1 MFSVTNFCFQGRLS
15 ENSCDDSESEYL
27 SHSKWNRYWKVLQV
41 RCVYSGYYCVLNVE
55 VASLTSFV
63 MFCCSN
69 RKRYDCFQVC
79 GIRIRPVGNQRTVVL
94 PGGSADRHQV
104 PAGPFLAIPQSRIL
118 LVMPSGEPIHT
129 GTWFFQ
135 TLGRLLCCGYF
146 LSLRMWHVDN
156 EALLL

>member
-1 MFSVTNFCFQGRLS
+1 M
-15 ENSCDDSESEYL
+15 
-27 SHSKWNRYWKVLQV
+27 
-41 RCVYSGYYCVLNVE
+41 
-55 VASLTSFV
+55 
-63 MFCCSN
+63 CCSS
-69 RKRYDCFQVC
+69 RKCYDCFQVC

-118 LVMPSGEPIHT
+118 LVTPSGEPIHT

-156 EALLL
+156 EALLLQFVYLSCIHSLIFVECVPECVVSLELEFFQVTSFKLKN